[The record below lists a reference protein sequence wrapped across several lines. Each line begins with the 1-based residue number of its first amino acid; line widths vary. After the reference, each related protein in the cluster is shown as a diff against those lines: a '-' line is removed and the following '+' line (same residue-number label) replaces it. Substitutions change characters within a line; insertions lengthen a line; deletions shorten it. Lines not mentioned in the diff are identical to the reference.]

1 MKAIVCTAYG
11 GPDVL
16 KLEEVEKPRP
26 KDGEVLVRVHA
37 TTASRADCEIRRFEF
52 PAWIWLPIRLA
63 FGVVRPRVRIL
74 GQEFAGEVEAL
85 GDGATSFAP
94 GDRVYGT
101 TGIGLGAYAEYV
113 CAGGRRAGSVVAPMP
128 AAMSYAEAAAVPYGA
143 MEALRFLRKGGIGA
157 GQRVLII
164 GAGGSFGTYAVQL
177 AKHAGAEV
185 VAVDS
190 TGKLEMLREIGADQV
205 IDYTERDFTDGAG
218 DFDIVFD
225 VVGRA
230 PFGRVVRLLRP
241 RGRYVVANPH
251 TSQLHPRALGLADRR
266 QEDDLQ
272 LGHRHGRAPARRHGA
287 RRGRRAP
294 TGHRPPVPP
303 RADGRGPPVRRD
315 GAEEGQHRH
324 RRRPG
329 AELGLNA
336 GCAVRPAESRES
348 HAPASA
354 RAPADTGVEPRLRG
368 CEGETP

>member
-26 KDGEVLVRVHA
+26 KAGEVLVRVHA

-52 PAWIWLPIRLA
+52 PAWLWLPIRLA

-113 CAGGRRAGSVVAPMP
+113 CAGGRRTGSVMDSMP
-128 AAMSYAEAAAVPYGA
+128 AALGYAEAAAVPYGA
-143 MEALRFLRKGGIGA
+143 MESLRFLRKAGVGA

-177 AKHAGAEV
+177 ARHAGAEV
-185 VAVDS
+185 VAVDGA
-190 TGKLEMLREIGADQV
+190 GKLEMLREIGADQV
-205 IDYTERDFTDGAG
+205 IDYAEQDFTDGAG

-230 PFGRVVRLLRP
+230 PFGRVARLLRP
-241 RGRYVVANPH
+241 GGRYVVGMPH
-251 TSQLHPRALGLADRR
+251 TGQLIRGLWMSLTGGKKMIFSSGTGTDEHLRAVTELVEAGELRPVIDRHYPLEQMAEAHRYAETEQKLGNIVVTVGR
-266 QEDDLQ
+266 QIAAS
-272 LGHRHGRAPARRHGA
+272 R
-287 RRGRRAP
+287 
-294 TGHRPPVPP
+294 TG
-303 RADGRGPPVRRD
+303 
-315 GAEEGQHRH
+315 
-324 RRRPG
+324 
-329 AELGLNA
+329 
-336 GCAVRPAESRES
+336 
-348 HAPASA
+348 
-354 RAPADTGVEPRLRG
+354 
-368 CEGETP
+368 

>member
-11 GPDVL
+11 DPDVL

-26 KDGEVLVRVHA
+26 KQGEVLVRVHA

-74 GQEFAGEVEAL
+74 GQEFAGEVAAL
-85 GDGATSFAP
+85 GDGTTSYAP

-113 CAGGRRAGSVVAPMP
+113 CAGGRRAGSIVSPMP
-128 AAMSYAEAAAVPYGA
+128 ATLSYAEAAAVPYGA
-143 MEALRFLRKGGIGA
+143 MEAHRFLGKAGVGA

-177 AKHAGAEV
+177 ANHAGAEV

-190 TGKLEMLREIGADQV
+190 AGKLEMLREIGAAQV
-205 IDYTERDFTDGAG
+205 IDYTAQDWDDGAG

-225 VVGRA
+225 VIGRA

-241 RGRYVVANPH
+241 GGRYVVGMPH
-251 TSQLHPRALGLADRR
+251 TAQVIRGLWASLTGGKKMVFSSGTATGEHLRAVTELIEAGALRPVIDRQYPLEQMAEAHRYAETEQKLGNIVIVV
-266 QEDDLQ
+266 
-272 LGHRHGRAPARRHGA
+272 G
-287 RRGRRAP
+287 
-294 TGHRPPVPP
+294 T
-303 RADGRGPPVRRD
+303 
-315 GAEEGQHRH
+315 
-324 RRRPG
+324 
-329 AELGLNA
+329 
-336 GCAVRPAESRES
+336 
-348 HAPASA
+348 
-354 RAPADTGVEPRLRG
+354 
-368 CEGETP
+368 ET

>member
-26 KDGEVLVRVHA
+26 KAGEVLVRVRA

-63 FGVVRPRVRIL
+63 FGVVRPRVRVL
-74 GQEFAGEVEAL
+74 GQEFAGEVAAL
-85 GDGATSFAP
+85 GDGTTSFAP

-113 CAGGRRAGSVVAPMP
+113 CAGGRRVGSVVAPMP
-128 AAMSYAEAAAVPYGA
+128 AAIGYAEAAAVPYGA

-190 TGKLEMLREIGADQV
+190 AGKLEMLREIGADQV
-205 IDYTERDFTDGAG
+205 IDYTQRDFTDGAG

-225 VVGRA
+225 VIGRT
-230 PFGRVVRLLRP
+230 PFGGVVRLLRP
-241 RGRYVVANPH
+241 GGRYVVANPH
-251 TSQLHPRALGLADRR
+251 TAQL
-266 QEDDLQ
+266 
-272 LGHRHGRAPARRHGA
+272 
-287 RRGRRAP
+287 
-294 TGHRPPVPP
+294 
-303 RADGRGPPVRRD
+303 
-315 GAEEGQHRH
+315 
-324 RRRPG
+324 
-329 AELGLNA
+329 
-336 GCAVRPAESRES
+336 
-348 HAPASA
+348 
-354 RAPADTGVEPRLRG
+354 LRG
-368 CEGETP
+368 LWASMTGDKKMVFSSGAVQDEHLRAVTELVATGALRPIIDRQYPLEQMAEAHRYAETEQKLGNIVIVVGGEPSSD

>member
-26 KDGEVLVRVHA
+26 KDGEVLVRIHA

-52 PAWIWLPIRLA
+52 PAWIWLPLRLA

-113 CAGGRRAGSVVAPMP
+113 CVGGRRAGSVVAPMP
-128 AAMSYAEAAAVPYGA
+128 ATMSYAEAAAVPYGA
-143 MEALRFLRKGGIGA
+143 TEAFRFLRKGGIGA

-190 TGKLEMLREIGADQV
+190 AGKLEMLREIGADQV

-251 TSQLHPRALGLADRR
+251 TPQFIRGLWASLTSDKKMIFSSGTATDEHLRAVTELVEAGELRPVIDRQYPLER
-266 QEDDLQ
+266 MAEA
-272 LGHRHGRAPARRHGA
+272 HRY
-287 RRGRRAP
+287 
-294 TGHRPPVPP
+294 
-303 RADGRGPPVRRD
+303 
-315 GAEEGQHRH
+315 
-324 RRRPG
+324 
-329 AELGLNA
+329 
-336 GCAVRPAESRES
+336 
-348 HAPASA
+348 
-354 RAPADTGVEPRLRG
+354 ADTDQKQGNIVIVVGREQGVD
-368 CEGETP
+368 

>member
-26 KDGEVLVRVHA
+26 KDGEVLVRIRA

-52 PAWIWLPIRLA
+52 PAWIWLPLRLA

-85 GDGATSFAP
+85 GDGATSFAR

-113 CAGGRRAGSVVAPMP
+113 CVGGRRAGSVVAPMP
-128 AAMSYAEAAAVPYGA
+128 ATMSYAEAAAVPYGA
-143 MEALRFLRKGGIGA
+143 TEAFRFLRKGGIGA

-190 TGKLEMLREIGADQV
+190 AGKLEMLREIGADQV
-205 IDYTERDFTDGAG
+205 IHYTERDFTDGAG

-251 TSQLHPRALGLADRR
+251 TPQFIRGLWTSLTSDKKMIFSSGTATDEHLRAVTELVEAGELRPVIDRQYPLER
-266 QEDDLQ
+266 MAEA
-272 LGHRHGRAPARRHGA
+272 HRY
-287 RRGRRAP
+287 
-294 TGHRPPVPP
+294 
-303 RADGRGPPVRRD
+303 
-315 GAEEGQHRH
+315 
-324 RRRPG
+324 
-329 AELGLNA
+329 
-336 GCAVRPAESRES
+336 
-348 HAPASA
+348 
-354 RAPADTGVEPRLRG
+354 ADTDQKQGNIVIVVGREQG
-368 CEGETP
+368 SD

>member
-26 KDGEVLVRVHA
+26 KDGEVLVRIHA

-52 PAWIWLPIRLA
+52 PAWIWLPLRLA

-85 GDGATSFAP
+85 GDGATSFAR

-113 CAGGRRAGSVVAPMP
+113 CVGGRRAGSVVAPMP
-128 AAMSYAEAAAVPYGA
+128 ATMSYAEAAAVPYGA
-143 MEALRFLRKGGIGA
+143 TEAFRFLRKGGIGA

-190 TGKLEMLREIGADQV
+190 AGKLEMLREIGADQV

-251 TSQLHPRALGLADRR
+251 TPQFIRGLWTSLTSDKKMIFSSGTATDEHLRAVTELVEAGELRPVIDRQYPLER
-266 QEDDLQ
+266 MAEA
-272 LGHRHGRAPARRHGA
+272 HRY
-287 RRGRRAP
+287 
-294 TGHRPPVPP
+294 
-303 RADGRGPPVRRD
+303 
-315 GAEEGQHRH
+315 
-324 RRRPG
+324 
-329 AELGLNA
+329 
-336 GCAVRPAESRES
+336 
-348 HAPASA
+348 
-354 RAPADTGVEPRLRG
+354 ADTDQKQGNIVIVVGR
-368 CEGETP
+368 ETSSD

>member
-16 KLEEVEKPRP
+16 RIEEVEKPRP
-26 KDGEVLVRVHA
+26 KAGEVLVKVRA
-37 TTASRADCEIRRFEF
+37 TTVSRADCEIRRFEF

-113 CAGGRRAGSVVAPMP
+113 RVGGRRAGSVVAPLP

-143 MEALRFLRKGGIGA
+143 MEALRFLRKAGVGA
-157 GQRVLII
+157 GQRVLVI

-177 AKHAGAEV
+177 AKHAGAAV

-190 TGKLEMLREIGADQV
+190 GGKLEMLRELGADEV
-205 IDYTERDFTDGAG
+205 IDYTMRDFADGAG

-225 VVGRA
+225 IIGRA
-230 PFGRVVRLLRP
+230 PYGRVARLLRP
-241 RGRYVVANPH
+241 GGRYVAANPD
-251 TSQLHPRALGLADRR
+251 TAQLIRGLWASLTGDKKMIFSSGAVRDEHLRAVTELVETGALRPIIDRR
-266 QEDDLQ
+266 YPLERMAEAHRYAETEQK
-272 LGHRHGRAPARRHGA
+272 LGNI
-287 RRGRRAP
+287 
-294 TGHRPPVPP
+294 VI
-303 RADGRGPPVRRD
+303 V
-315 GAEEGQHRH
+315 
-324 RRRPG
+324 
-329 AELGLNA
+329 
-336 GCAVRPAESRES
+336 
-348 HAPASA
+348 
-354 RAPADTGVEPRLRG
+354 VE
-368 CEGETP
+368 